1 MILLCIDIAPIVIYS
16 NCRVNTFGFE
26 MNILVTGHEGF
37 IGRNMTTWL
46 HQEEGWNID
55 GWEWDPNDLPD
66 VAAYDWVIHLGA
78 VADMTDNDVEK
89 ILKQNLEFSQWLF
102 EECNKH
108 GTHLQYASSS
118 SVYGNT
124 RDFSEFA
131 AVHPQT
137 PYAWSKYLFDRW
149 VFKQPLNIY
158 VQGFR
163 YFNVYGKWMHLR
175 GHRANAIHKWRQQAR
190 KEGKITVWETADQ
203 VKRDWTWVGDVC
215 RLHIDFIKQVNGSGI
230 WNVGSGLAH
239 SFLDVAEE
247 IAELEGVEIEFIP
260 VPEEEKIRMR
270 NKTCA
275 DLTHLKETIGKR
287 QWLNVFEWLNQ

>member
-1 MILLCIDIAPIVIYS
+1 
-16 NCRVNTFGFE
+16 

-37 IGRNMTTWL
+37 IGRNMTTWM
-46 HQEEGWNID
+46 HQEEGWTVD
-55 GWEWDPNDLPD
+55 GWEYDPNNLPD
-66 VAAYDWVIHLGA
+66 VSGYDWVVHLGA
-78 VADMTDNDVEK
+78 IADMTETDVDK

-102 EECNKH
+102 NQCNLH

-118 SVYGNT
+118 SVYGNVK
-124 RDFSEFA
+124 DFSEYA
-131 AVHPQT
+131 PCQPQT
-137 PYAWSKYLFDRW
+137 AYAWSKYLFDRW
-149 VFKQPLNIY
+149 VFQQPVNIY

-175 GHRANAIHKWRQQAR
+175 GNRANAIHKWRTQAR
-190 KEGKITVWETADQ
+190 KEGKVTVWDTAEH

-239 SFLDVAEE
+239 SFLDIAEE
-247 IAELEGVEIEFIP
+247 IAEQEGVPIELES
-260 VPEEEKIRMR
+260 VPQQELARFR
-270 NKTCA
+270 SKTCA
-275 DLTHLKETIGKR
+275 DIKHLKETIGKR